1 MLFSSLLALTALVAS
16 PVFAHFKLTNPPAR
30 GSDEL
35 TQDQGPCGG
44 YNTPQT
50 SRPDFKKDSKVSIR
64 MADKTAEAT
73 VYLGTGGNPTSF
85 PYQIGH
91 QSFTKIGVYDMSVDF
106 SKLPASVKTG
116 SVATVQIILKGDHG
130 TLYQCADVKVVR

>member
-50 SRPDFKKDSKVSIR
+50 SRPDFKKGDLCVNSSPFI
-64 MADKTAEAT
+64 
-73 VYLGTGGNPTSF
+73 YNP
-85 PYQIGH
+85 
-91 QSFTKIGVYDMSVDF
+91 VDN
-106 SKLPASVKTG
+106 L
-116 SVATVQIILKGDHG
+116 ILFELSRFQGFYSHG
-130 TLYQCADVKVVR
+130 